1 MRQRA
6 WKAIALVAPIAAI
19 LLLAL
24 VPFWLHPESKFEG
37 ADGLA
42 EGAIQEIAP
51 GHKPWAKPIVELPG
65 PETES
70 LLFALQAAAGAAFLG
85 YFFGWKHG
93 SRRATGQ
100 RAAPALPPDADA
112 RSKSDH
118 ARS

>member
-1 MRQRA
+1 MRQPA
-6 WKAIALVAPIAAI
+6 WKAIGLVAPIAAI

-24 VPFWLHPESKFEG
+24 VPFWLNPQSKFEG

-51 GHKPWAKPIVELPG
+51 GYKPWGKPLFDAPG
-65 PETES
+65 GETQS

-85 YFFGWKHG
+85 YFFGWKRG

-100 RAAPALPPDADA
+100 LADPASPPDADA
-112 RSKSDH
+112 QSKTDH

>member
-1 MRQRA
+1 MRQPAGRA
-6 WKAIALVAPIAAI
+6 LALAAPIAAI

-24 VPFWLHPESKFEG
+24 IPFSLHPESKFEG

-42 EGAIQEIAP
+42 EVAIQEIAP
-51 GHKPWAKPIVELPG
+51 GYKPWATPIFELPG

-85 YFFGWKHG
+85 YFFGRMHG
-93 SRRATGQ
+93 LRRGSGQ
-100 RAAPALPPDADA
+100 RAALPGDVDA
-112 RSKSDH
+112 RSWNDH